1 MSVHILKY
9 TVSSIRYHNRYMGNN
24 FTLIGLC
31 AVISSEVEL
40 QAKFASLGKAWNI
53 VMSNERKI
61 YIKH

>member
-1 MSVHILKY
+1 
-9 TVSSIRYHNRYMGNN
+9 MGNN

-40 QAKFASLGKAWNI
+40 RAKFASLGKAWNI